1 MNVEVKNSKKELLI
15 ENLWD
20 GDVFIYNNETFIT
33 LTDELF
39 GLDSKSKYNAVN
51 LNTGEP
57 EFFAPDTK
65 VIHPNHSTLTVE
77 L

>member
-1 MNVEVKNSKKELLI
+1 MNVEIKNSKKELLI

-39 GLDSKSKYNAVN
+39 GLDSKSKYNAIN
-51 LNTGEP
+51 LKTGEP
-57 EFFAPDTK
+57 EFFASDTK
-65 VIHPNHSTLTVE
+65 VICPNHSTLTIE